1 MCVCVCVRVCV
12 CVCVWCGVCVC
23 MCVYVCVCVYVC
35 AWVWVCVYVYSLDV
49 CVQFISVCVFHSIA
63 DRVGASKSFQQ
74 PGSQV
79 HPLTGQPT
87 KHETLESEALES
99 PQLVPRDEVTDVLK
113 RLEIHLLQHC
123 TEHRK
128 EHFRRSVMYCMTLTH

>member
-1 MCVCVCVRVCV
+1 VCVCVNVCV
-12 CVCVWCGVCVC
+12 CVCVCVCVLMC
-23 MCVYVCVCVYVC
+23 MCVYVCVCVCMCVHVCVC
-35 AWVWVCVYVYSLDV
+35 ACVYVYSLDV
-49 CVQFISVCVFHSIA
+49 CVQFSSVCVFHSIA

-79 HPLTGQPT
+79 HPLTGQLT

-99 PQLVPRDEVTDVLK
+99 PQPVPRDEVTDVLK
-113 RLEIHLLQHC
+113 RLEIHLLKHC

-128 EHFRRSVMYCMTLTH
+128 EHFRRSVMYCMTFTH